1 MHEHY
6 KHGYIVVSWELTN
19 FHEAFPGDFEIT
31 CIYYI
36 CKVED
41 EILQH
46 NDEYF
51 VKHECDAV
59 LMKPI
64 DMKKW
69 FKHKI
74 ITTAIDADTQKHYM
88 C

>member
-1 MHEHY
+1 MKLSHE
-6 KHGYIVVSWELTN
+6 ILS
-19 FHEAFPGDFEIT
+19 IT
-31 CIYYI
+31 GIYYI

-46 NDEYF
+46 NDEYLVKHECDTVEYL